1 MTTVAEVMNKGGLLS
16 VAPSTTVAEAA
27 TMMGERRVGSALVM
41 EGDALL
47 GIFTERDIVKALGA
61 DFDAA
66 KHQVAEWMTRN
77 PTTVPPESPARDAL
91 KTMLDG
97 GFRHLPVLEADKV
110 IGVVSMRDLSRLE
123 SEA

>member
-1 MTTVAEVMNKGGLLS
+1 MTTVAELMRKGGLLS

-41 EGDALL
+41 EGEALL

-77 PTTVPPESPARDAL
+77 PTTVPPEAPARDAL

-97 GFRHLPVLEADKV
+97 GFRHLPVMDGDEV
-110 IGVVSMRDLSRLE
+110 IGMVSMRDLSRIE

>member
-1 MTTVAEVMNKGGLLS
+1 MTTVAELMNKGGLLY

-97 GFRHLPVLEADKV
+97 GFRHLPVLEGDKV

>member
-1 MTTVAEVMNKGGLLS
+1 MTTVGELMNKGRPLS

-61 DFDAA
+61 HFDAA
-66 KHQVAEWMTRN
+66 KHQVSEWMTSN
-77 PTTVPPESPARDAL
+77 PTTVPPDAPARDAL

-97 GFRHLPVLEADKV
+97 GFRHLPVLDEEKV
-110 IGVVSMRDLSRLE
+110 IGIVSMRDLSRLE

>member
-1 MTTVAEVMNKGGLLS
+1 MSTVAELMNKGLLS
-16 VAPSTTVAEAA
+16 VGPSTTVAEAA

-41 EGDALL
+41 DGEALL
-47 GIFTERDIVKALGA
+47 GIFTERDIVRALGEH
-61 DFDAA
+61 FDAA
-66 KHQVAEWMTRN
+66 KHQVAEWMTRD
-77 PTTVPPESPARDAL
+77 PITVPPDTPAKDAL

-97 GFRHLPVLEADKV
+97 GFRHLPVKDGEQV